1 MLTHRWFL
9 MSNTMFTSVPRT
21 TAAQAYRAYLG
32 YDIALLEGLNDVPG
46 EPVDYDSKGVGEAAC
61 AACHAT
67 LDPLTYP
74 FSRYEGIGGGQGD
87 SYSYAPNRLNG
98 FTDVD
103 GELVAETPEAGVLFG
118 EPVEDLIQWAAVAAN
133 SEAFRRAT
141 VLDYWKLLL
150 GEAPRATEQAE
161 FSRLVRD
168 LGGDHGYSVELM
180 LHDLID
186 MEAYGAP

>member
-1 MLTHRWFL
+1 
-9 MSNTMFTSVPRT
+9 
-21 TAAQAYRAYLG
+21 AYLG
-32 YDIALLEGLNDVPG
+32 YDIALLEGLSDVPG
-46 EPVDYDSKGVGEAAC
+46 EPADYDNKGVGEAAC

-103 GELVAETPEAGVLFG
+103 GERVADTPEAGVLFG
-118 EPVEDLIQWAAVAAN
+118 EPVEDLIAWAAVAAN